1 MADQLDNTTPT
12 PNPNPTP
19 KPKSQTADPRLKMFE
34 ATIEAPTTAA
44 DKEILNYRSKLVKGG
59 DPLLNKEFGH
69 LKNKPMPYPEIDDP
83 SYKYNE
89 KINKLLTKVN
99 AGTATD
105 VEKNLVNL
113 HYDKKQK
120 FELRS
125 LERDAARPDLGTQL
139 LDMWK
144 KDLPSD
150 LEAIQSAESDNFLDS
165 RLNIFESESTKNLR
179 AAENIKNA
187 LGRRAQLYDDVT
199 SKLQV
204 VPQLYKEENYK
215 AILGIQKGIRDVL
228 AENQDIFP
236 TSKQYKVLDFL
247 NQKAFA
253 IKAKES
259 ANNYVVNKNKG
270 LGDQLIKKVA
280 QQNFKQGKGPVDPN
294 FYQGAFKAVSA
305 LTRKEYPLNTKEQY
319 GPGGEEDVITW
330 EPIVGPKFNELTNQ
344 YLGTGAYDNKKFIKD
359 FTEGKRT
366 KTALASGAEML
377 SNLPGT
383 DLYSGPALKAFFQ
396 DLDNNLKTV
405 KGQEIASDAQ
415 SLFKRGLLQESFD
428 NYKEIKKERANLLLH
443 KNKLVNEYNKAAE
456 AAKNLGRPIPPKL
469 ETPELDQKIEEVEAR
484 LNNLGEETREI
495 YNYDIEKT
503 LKKEYP
509 EYYKKLQLQRF
520 ENNFYNNEASAD
532 IKIMMSLKQ
541 AGKQIYDRWV
551 DYDLSGSITAALF
564 DDDEIDQAKRNLE
577 LANRKFNSDGY
588 TIGIDDKGNP
598 VKSGQFYWTDA
609 AGNSHFNPYSMVE
622 SGIPV
627 AEHMLETIALAE
639 IGGAFVGAGA
649 RMAGAAL
656 EATALPTYGRI
667 FATDIAEV
675 LGMGG
680 EQIAALSNK
689 VNAAGKYAVS
699 DAVANRLLTVASVGV
714 TSFPATYQEELKN
727 FKNPIDARNIALFRS
742 FGSEGLSEAIIPNV
756 GSLFTRGTGGLFKR
770 GFNTQMRDAFEAGT
784 KKLFPGVSNK
794 FVRGFA
800 DSRFVKGAQATGR
813 YLGAKGKDLFQ
824 EAVVEEEF
832 ALLANH
838 FVDKLAK
845 QKDSSYV
852 MQNELTVDNIM
863 KTAIES
869 AAGMA
874 ITAPFLG
881 GGSARAQNF
890 NTAAARWNIAM
901 NPESFKSYVASQ
913 FEKGKITREDYGNK
927 LANINQVSEEVKNLP
942 INIGSIR
949 DLETLLED
957 KDAQLQYFS
966 DHLEKQALLNTV
978 PTDEQRAE
986 YDKALEN
993 IDKRLYKTERNALK
1007 YRNFTPK
1014 EKQEII
1020 QKNLDKKYE
1029 NIISH
1034 EDLSPRDLAFVIAQ
1048 YEKDL
1053 ADNADVY
1060 PMQLQ
1065 DHVERLKNS
1074 FGRVR
1079 TNFVEFLR
1087 NNNDDL
1093 TFEQLD
1099 YKLNFL
1105 LQPNKNLLDDEIY
1118 EKLRDN
1124 LNLKMG
1130 TMMAPLFEIENEDEF
1145 IEALARNYVT
1155 GKEKQ
1160 VPLVSNGKPLLR
1172 EISEQYVN
1180 GSLFNKFLEG
1190 IPEDLKEEKLEYLR
1204 NRFFDRVVELKEN
1217 TTEKQTFPE
1226 VPTAEEAAAK
1236 KAEAAGQPV
1245 VPSES
1250 VEVATRYQ
1258 DRYLNY
1264 QDFVSKNNTEEAE
1277 NLKDNIALELLT
1289 EESVPDLLTA
1299 LENVKPF
1306 FGVATIN
1313 KIMEDIQ
1320 TGNTDSFEAFLRTRG
1335 VSKGKVTPFL
1345 EKFFEAKP
1353 AVEVLDTA
1361 EPTEGTEGTE
1371 VVEPVVGTTE
1381 ESFQEEPVEEA
1392 DLTLKE
1398 TPSVEVEE
1406 LENIQT
1412 NNKNNKIAESQNP
1425 ETYNRQDYVYLGIT
1439 DYGFDGTRLDEPQT
1453 NLIYNLIDRIEGQ
1466 VNKADL
1472 RSLGY
1477 HLLIKSDTAILATLG
1492 IEPEYKESF
1501 DEFLAQFVVNGI
1513 PVLNTKQ
1520 IEFYHKNFDKLGTF
1534 RIGVITDGS
1543 QNVITFNKDG
1553 VEVKNGTPITVSI
1566 GQPGQGPGKD
1576 ADNAWKES
1584 NKNKEQFVILSKFI
1598 DGVAGQKQP
1607 LAKKD
1612 ASKLQLIVGQPVTVT
1627 ARKTDFTLYP
1637 GVAYLPT
1644 GNANYPYRSTYTAEV
1659 TKDTA
1664 QNILALVKAFNQM
1677 TKNPQEST
1685 LPDFFKEMTL
1695 PEFIT
1700 YLRAYAYI
1708 PDNSKENPWGIV
1720 QTRRKGETERT
1731 HVKFFTRKDN
1741 NKANVSLSD
1750 EDILNL
1756 LTSTPTNPR
1765 YAGNPKEYFEQG
1777 KEFRE
1782 FKIKDGNI
1790 TVSRPLNYKEWFASR
1805 STVDKIANRN
1815 IAFAKEDIIDLTLE
1829 EAPVAAEATVS
1840 NIEDKK
1846 AAILKGINNS
1856 GEDKIEVTEE
1866 QLIKAVEGIK
1876 PDGKISPTALQRI
1889 FKIGYQKATRIAEKI
1904 DAELAALEA
1913 KPIEEVP
1920 TAPAAQTVEVGRYV
1934 KYTKD
1939 NDVYI
1944 VTKLNANGT
1953 IQIYN
1958 PNKQGTAAKKSVSP
1972 SNLTSLT
1979 DKATI
1984 VEYQGASY
1992 IVTPKETI
2000 ISLTTNKVMKWGRDN
2015 GNRKAILALATPQA
2029 EVTTTATP
2037 VTLNSAQ
2044 IKDIVDQINTN
2055 IQESTASV
2063 TVDNPYTPQ
2072 KGETIYFEYYD
2083 KPYVG
2088 TFLGEAADGS
2098 LRIDVPGKGVYE
2110 HVPRAVKNL
2119 KKVEKD
2125 SPLFGETDIL
2135 LERAKSLGNFVTP
2148 EQNERAKK
2156 WLETEGVK
2164 MFGKDR
2170 FIFEETLIHP
2180 TAYAVWS
2187 KFGIRLFADANYAEG
2202 YHEAWHEF
2210 TQMYFTLEERD
2221 ALYAKGRKIYG
2232 ENLSDFEIEEKLAE
2246 SFRQYML
2253 EGKMPAEIQK
2263 QKEARTLFQKIADFL
2278 RNFFTNKKTVDR
2290 YFKNLAK
2297 GRIGARKGFPGFKT
2311 LYSRK
2316 RISLFKGDE
2325 LVTLSF
2331 VQTKEFL
2338 DTFDQLF
2345 SFVGNELAK
2354 KNGVSYIQLFYNVN
2368 NIKAVYTETSKYLV
2382 ALRNEAMARGDQAA
2396 LVELNDI
2403 LGADFNNLKLLI
2415 SFHNKNSDFFTAD
2428 MLLDSSAFE
2437 RKDMEMQEQES
2448 GINFNNKSIEATS
2461 QKELT
2466 PAIVLNLIKTIPE
2479 VENGEVVLNSL
2490 TGAPVFGDLDT
2501 NWNILKNTLGGSKSY
2516 DEMIKRIEKL
2526 SEDFPQFTY
2535 LLDLLPKDIK
2545 GYADQEIR
2553 NKFFNTLSM
2562 AKTTGLTVFY
2572 NADGST
2578 RINVTSSLA
2587 TKQVRDRWLFDF
2599 NVEREGDFKELSE
2612 TIGTYKLDS
2621 EALFARFTEAPETAE
2636 DIIEFLEGIGFKYS
2650 QKALQ
2655 YFIDN
2660 VGTTRG
2666 YVNDIYKKLKSA
2678 ASQGVE
2684 IFDPYS
2690 VISKRHEYLEDEDGR
2705 MVSKNYPGQSYTLN
2719 RLLQIEVDNN
2729 PAYAND
2735 MVEFADGTMNYM
2747 VNPPTLQ
2754 SKVLAALND
2763 TSYEYYED
2771 LIEAYPFLN
2780 PNLNWGIENSTYI
2793 TNFLFDFTSED
2804 EIDGK
2809 IKHRRKKTEGKYN
2822 SLELISFQGAKSD
2835 FSSFLNKKTID
2846 LTDAEKHLTDVKTLL
2861 SPISRT
2867 EENNR
2872 LGDKSTTRGFR
2883 VAQESFPLFG
2893 RDTFYGREGQFQ
2905 PKGTVWRTIFNYV
2918 KAEVAITDKES
2929 FFNEFNKQKYADNVP
2944 QLAYFSHIFTDEL
2957 KLDLYEYIKN
2967 NPEAEFEDYPQRQE
2981 LVNQFYAYMLRL
2993 KNVSKNIISNFEDRV
3008 APEKENNFLV
3018 SDSELLRYHFLSF
3031 IHRVEQSKLFYY
3043 HPYYY
3048 KTVKN
3053 EEKRITG
3060 TNATGTYAVLDEA
3073 NLNFIAPKLVMQ
3085 SAFEIYAAEKSIKVE
3100 PRQGSPKDFTYLVFE
3115 DQKVDSL
3122 TARENKKSYGERYK
3136 DYTNTK
3142 ADKQDAASIVTLD
3155 FYKKFYS
3162 LAKGLPKEV
3171 KDEIERQE
3179 GIWTNL
3185 LRLKLNSEDTVARE
3199 KLEALLNTRP
3209 YFIFSVKKLQ
3219 YAGPGFLST
3228 EILPVLHK
3236 YANKTLLPSEVVDDE
3251 DAFNILVKLHASNAD
3266 YGVFGSGTKIAETVN
3281 QVDLFK
3287 TDGTVDTTGS
3297 IAGVGSLEYLKEQVE
3312 VEHKEDFLI
3321 IFSTQFRKL
3330 LFRDINS
3337 AEEKEQFELYKEYV
3351 ELLVNYDKSKFLKNI
3366 EDKEL
3371 AVDFLIKILGKKNVS
3386 ALTLDLIKLK
3396 EDSNA
3401 LAVTMDSIID
3411 RTLAESAM
3419 ISETKKAIIRQKFYG
3434 SQFVQFPVS
3443 LVRPKK
3449 KLKFYRVE
3457 NGEIASAEAI
3467 ISFSKKYY
3475 SLLSLPYD
3483 KNSTIGELD
3492 AEGNVIN
3499 PYYALK
3505 RLNEKIGNP
3514 AFRKKYKDSLTLAG
3528 VRIPVQGYNSMEK
3541 MEIVEFLP
3549 EESGQ
3554 IILVPDEIVIKSG
3567 GDFDIDKLFMYEP
3580 FLKDGVMLAKKNLP
3594 KYEKNLQKQLDVL
3607 DNYIFEAKEIF
3618 KEVNTLKGI
3627 ITEAE
3632 KTYEQTQ
3639 QTIEEEDLRTQ
3650 LLNSN
3655 FVVSGNLSD
3664 IPALDEETKKH
3675 LQARLAEA
3683 EQDIDLSLDKIK
3695 NTYNAYFAQVGLD
3708 ISKTN
3713 KGNGKK
3719 LKAYIDNLYLQKQV
3733 IRQEMNQIRNIL
3745 QNNLLNVIK
3754 KRLSDP
3760 KIFNDLIEP
3769 NNTNNV
3775 SKAAKNAPDYLTK
3788 DPNKSTVREDRQVW
3802 SNIVNPLY
3810 QLHVY
3815 QLAHIVDMVGTA
3827 AKAGTFLTSAQDAK
3841 LEIIDKKAIAQ
3852 IYFDVNKNS
3861 EGNIELWK
3869 IYDVDKVNKISQI
3882 ISEYISGSVDVL
3894 KSDDI
3899 RFANIIPE
3907 TIGVAIYLDYMGAR
3921 FSDVTK
3927 FLQDKL
3933 IYRYAKGVEFEEL
3946 VLEYLPKEF
3955 KELLVYSQ
3963 RGIFNKQK
3971 TALNISN
3978 EINKADYLTDK
3989 TDWGSLKRLANY
4001 VVLENQQTENFLPLI
4016 LGVDFDTFSP
4026 QNFESLRKKINEVG
4040 EVRRRNFFN
4049 REAIDKI
4056 VNESAVAPFQVQED
4070 VVAKFTDLFPISAQ
4084 SVVTD
4089 DIIRKHNALKKFKK
4103 GVPYE
4108 TFSRRYKNEL
4118 MSAIWS
4124 TYVPEV
4130 NDYVRYMRISDPVNI
4145 KEMYNSLK
4153 KQAAE
4158 FGVTIPL
4165 LDDIIFTNSSVPI
4178 GEDLVSSAYIAP
4190 GMRRSENEVDV
4201 NVKKEQFYSNLN
4213 YEAPEGSN
4221 IPEEFEDQVR
4231 DFFKVLA
4238 YTGILSTNLNK
4249 TYSSFLPII
4258 PENIYTDAINPF
4270 VESIGSQFE
4279 TVKSKELEMRASIAK
4294 EQKELRK
4301 KKAKENTVATDEE
4314 LHDITVK
4321 YEKKFQE
4328 WKVANES
4335 DFLDK
4340 FFTRFRYNNPE
4351 WYNIDSKNVPNPSL
4365 KQYKNYN
4372 LAISEATLAT
4382 RLPSVISVERISKVE
4397 DQTAKIL
4404 ADNNK
4409 QAQGLETIGDVTN
4422 PEDTTG
4428 TNESTQSTVDGPV
4441 VVVTRE
4447 IRNQLGRLQ
4456 KTPQDEDIEIV
4467 TIDGEQFAI
4476 IDESKPKKS
4485 YTTFYSTTIE
4495 PNVLFKRTG
4504 KPMVIPGYEDIKLM
4518 IDSKKVV
4525 IELSTG
4531 RSVGATANSFNAIE
4545 KELKEKFDSLEG
4557 TEKSV
4562 RDVIKGYS
4570 KTKANNPGVNIVSL
4584 TGQKVKPAELRENA
4598 DILINQQNV
4607 DAVNTTPT
4615 NVSVT
4620 DKLVNQLNQQSE
4632 DESQCS
4638 VGE

>member
-1 MADQLDNTTPT
+1 
-12 PNPNPTP
+12 
-19 KPKSQTADPRLKMFE
+19 
-34 ATIEAPTTAA
+34 
-44 DKEILNYRSKLVKGG
+44 
-59 DPLLNKEFGH
+59 
-69 LKNKPMPYPEIDDP
+69 
-83 SYKYNE
+83 
-89 KINKLLTKVN
+89 
-99 AGTATD
+99 
-105 VEKNLVNL
+105 
-113 HYDKKQK
+113 
-120 FELRS
+120 
-125 LERDAARPDLGTQL
+125 
-139 LDMWK
+139 
-144 KDLPSD
+144 
-150 LEAIQSAESDNFLDS
+150 
-165 RLNIFESESTKNLR
+165 
-179 AAENIKNA
+179 
-187 LGRRAQLYDDVT
+187 
-199 SKLQV
+199 
-204 VPQLYKEENYK
+204 
-215 AILGIQKGIRDVL
+215 
-228 AENQDIFP
+228 
-236 TSKQYKVLDFL
+236 
-247 NQKAFA
+247 
-253 IKAKES
+253 
-259 ANNYVVNKNKG
+259 
-270 LGDQLIKKVA
+270 
-280 QQNFKQGKGPVDPN
+280 
-294 FYQGAFKAVSA
+294 
-305 LTRKEYPLNTKEQY
+305 
-319 GPGGEEDVITW
+319 
-330 EPIVGPKFNELTNQ
+330 
-344 YLGTGAYDNKKFIKD
+344 
-359 FTEGKRT
+359 
-366 KTALASGAEML
+366 
-377 SNLPGT
+377 
-383 DLYSGPALKAFFQ
+383 
-396 DLDNNLKTV
+396 
-405 KGQEIASDAQ
+405 
-415 SLFKRGLLQESFD
+415 
-428 NYKEIKKERANLLLH
+428 
-443 KNKLVNEYNKAAE
+443 
-456 AAKNLGRPIPPKL
+456 
-469 ETPELDQKIEEVEAR
+469 
-484 LNNLGEETREI
+484 
-495 YNYDIEKT
+495 
-503 LKKEYP
+503 
-509 EYYKKLQLQRF
+509 
-520 ENNFYNNEASAD
+520 
-532 IKIMMSLKQ
+532 
-541 AGKQIYDRWV
+541 
-551 DYDLSGSITAALF
+551 
-564 DDDEIDQAKRNLE
+564 
-577 LANRKFNSDGY
+577 
-588 TIGIDDKGNP
+588 
-598 VKSGQFYWTDA
+598 
-609 AGNSHFNPYSMVE
+609 
-622 SGIPV
+622 
-627 AEHMLETIALAE
+627 
-639 IGGAFVGAGA
+639 
-649 RMAGAAL
+649 
-656 EATALPTYGRI
+656 
-667 FATDIAEV
+667 
-675 LGMGG
+675 
-680 EQIAALSNK
+680 
-689 VNAAGKYAVS
+689 
-699 DAVANRLLTVASVGV
+699 
-714 TSFPATYQEELKN
+714 
-727 FKNPIDARNIALFRS
+727 
-742 FGSEGLSEAIIPNV
+742 
-756 GSLFTRGTGGLFKR
+756 
-770 GFNTQMRDAFEAGT
+770 
-784 KKLFPGVSNK
+784 
-794 FVRGFA
+794 
-800 DSRFVKGAQATGR
+800 
-813 YLGAKGKDLFQ
+813 
-824 EAVVEEEF
+824 
-832 ALLANH
+832 
-838 FVDKLAK
+838 
-845 QKDSSYV
+845 
-852 MQNELTVDNIM
+852 
-863 KTAIES
+863 
-869 AAGMA
+869 
-874 ITAPFLG
+874 
-881 GGSARAQNF
+881 
-890 NTAAARWNIAM
+890 
-901 NPESFKSYVASQ
+901 
-913 FEKGKITREDYGNK
+913 
-927 LANINQVSEEVKNLP
+927 
-942 INIGSIR
+942 
-949 DLETLLED
+949 
-957 KDAQLQYFS
+957 
-966 DHLEKQALLNTV
+966 
-978 PTDEQRAE
+978 
-986 YDKALEN
+986 
-993 IDKRLYKTERNALK
+993 
-1007 YRNFTPK
+1007 
-1014 EKQEII
+1014 
-1020 QKNLDKKYE
+1020 
-1029 NIISH
+1029 
-1034 EDLSPRDLAFVIAQ
+1034 
-1048 YEKDL
+1048 
-1053 ADNADVY
+1053 
-1060 PMQLQ
+1060 
-1065 DHVERLKNS
+1065 
-1074 FGRVR
+1074 
-1079 TNFVEFLR
+1079 
-1087 NNNDDL
+1087 
-1093 TFEQLD
+1093 
-1099 YKLNFL
+1099 
-1105 LQPNKNLLDDEIY
+1105 
-1118 EKLRDN
+1118 
-1124 LNLKMG
+1124 
-1130 TMMAPLFEIENEDEF
+1130 
-1145 IEALARNYVT
+1145 
-1155 GKEKQ
+1155 
-1160 VPLVSNGKPLLR
+1160 
-1172 EISEQYVN
+1172 
-1180 GSLFNKFLEG
+1180 
-1190 IPEDLKEEKLEYLR
+1190 
-1204 NRFFDRVVELKEN
+1204 
-1217 TTEKQTFPE
+1217 
-1226 VPTAEEAAAK
+1226 
-1236 KAEAAGQPV
+1236 
-1245 VPSES
+1245 
-1250 VEVATRYQ
+1250 
-1258 DRYLNY
+1258 
-1264 QDFVSKNNTEEAE
+1264 
-1277 NLKDNIALELLT
+1277 
-1289 EESVPDLLTA
+1289 
-1299 LENVKPF
+1299 
-1306 FGVATIN
+1306 
-1313 KIMEDIQ
+1313 
-1320 TGNTDSFEAFLRTRG
+1320 
-1335 VSKGKVTPFL
+1335 
-1345 EKFFEAKP
+1345 
-1353 AVEVLDTA
+1353 
-1361 EPTEGTEGTE
+1361 
-1371 VVEPVVGTTE
+1371 
-1381 ESFQEEPVEEA
+1381 
-1392 DLTLKE
+1392 
-1398 TPSVEVEE
+1398 
-1406 LENIQT
+1406 
-1412 NNKNNKIAESQNP
+1412 
-1425 ETYNRQDYVYLGIT
+1425 
-1439 DYGFDGTRLDEPQT
+1439 
-1453 NLIYNLIDRIEGQ
+1453 
-1466 VNKADL
+1466 
-1472 RSLGY
+1472 
-1477 HLLIKSDTAILATLG
+1477 
-1492 IEPEYKESF
+1492 
-1501 DEFLAQFVVNGI
+1501 LAQFIINGI

-1534 RIGVITDGS
+1534 RIGLITDAN
-1543 QNVITFNKDG
+1543 QNVISFNKDG

-1576 ADNAWKES
+1576 SDNAWKEA
-1584 NKNKEQFVILSKFI
+1584 NKNKEQLVPLSKFI

-1644 GNANYPYRSTYTAEV
+1644 GNVNYPYRSTYTAEV
-1659 TKDTA
+1659 TKETA

-1695 PEFIT
+1695 AEFIT

-1708 PDNSKENPWGIV
+1708 PDNSKENSWGIV

-1756 LTSTPTNPR
+1756 LTSTSTNPR
-1765 YAGNPKEYFEQG
+1765 YAGNPKEFFEQG

-1782 FKIKDGNI
+1782 FTVKDGNI
-1790 TVSRPLNYKEWFASR
+1790 KVSKPLNYKEWFASR

-1829 EAPVAAEATVS
+1829 EAPVAAQAAVSDIEA
-1840 NIEDKK
+1840 KK
-1846 AAILKGINNS
+1846 ADIERRRQEELRNVKPTDTPNDVSTFPLLNAIDVVRYIPEELAKKASEVWNRDYQTGQTLQKTKERGGFGVNEMDIFYPNWRRELPEAKEINA
-1856 GEDKIEVTEE
+1856 K
-1866 QLIKAVEGIK
+1866 
-1876 PDGKISPTALQRI
+1876 
-1889 FKIGYQKATRIAEKI
+1889 Y

-1913 KPIEEVP
+1913 QPQAETTRATIQMQPANIEKIKAGTKTTTTRSESQAQQINIPVGQSAIVNFGGQDFKVTNRGLITIEEAGGKEAILKSEGVKSEEEFSYQQTKTWVNGKGKLYVYDIAPLEAQPVEEVSTAP
-1920 TAPAAQTVEVGRYV
+1920 TAPTVEVGRYV

-1939 NDVYI
+1939 NDIYI

-1958 PNKQGTAAKKSVSP
+1958 PNKQGAAAKKSVSP
-1972 SNLTSLT
+1972 SNLTVLA
-1979 DKATI
+1979 DKANI
-1984 VEYQGASY
+1984 VEYQGANY
-1992 IVTPKETI
+1992 IVTPKQTI
-2000 ISLTTNKVMKWGRDN
+2000 ISLTTNKVMQWGREN
-2015 GNRKAILALATPQA
+2015 GNRKAILALAAPQG

-2037 VTLNSAQ
+2037 VTLDSAQ
-2044 IKDIVDQINTN
+2044 VQDIVDQINTS

-2072 KGETIYFEYYD
+2072 KGETVYFEYYD

-2110 HVPRAVKNL
+2110 HVARAVKNI
-2119 KKVEKD
+2119 KKIEKD

-2135 LERAKSLGNFVTP
+2135 LERAKSLGNFITP

-2156 WLETEGVK
+2156 WLENEGKK
-2164 MFGKDR
+2164 MFGEDR
-2170 FIFEETLIHP
+2170 FIFEETLLHP
-2180 TAYAVWS
+2180 TAYAIWS
-2187 KFGIRLFADANYAEG
+2187 KAGIRLFADANYAEG
-2202 YHEAWHEF
+2202 YHESWHEF
-2210 TQMYFTLEERD
+2210 TQMYFTPEERD

-2232 ENLSDFEIEEKLAE
+2232 ENLSDFDIEEKLAE

-2263 QKEARTLFQKIADFL
+2263 QKEARTLFEKIADFL
-2278 RNFFTNKKTVDR
+2278 RNLFTNKKTVDR

-2316 RISLFKGDE
+2316 RLSLFKGDE

-2368 NIKAVYTETSKYLV
+2368 NVKAVYTEVSRYLV

-2415 SFHNKNSDFFTAD
+2415 SFHNKNSEFFTAD

-2516 DEMIKRIEKL
+2516 AEMIKRIEKL
-2526 SEDFPQFTY
+2526 SEDFPQFAY
-2535 LLDLLPKDIK
+2535 LLELLPKDIK

-2612 TIGTYKLDS
+2612 TVGTYKLDS
-2621 EALFARFTEAPETAE
+2621 EALFARFKEAPQTPE
-2636 DIIEFLEGIGFKYS
+2636 DVIEFLEGIGFKYS

-2655 YFIDN
+2655 YFVDN
-2660 VGTTRG
+2660 IGTTRG
-2666 YVNDIYKKLKSA
+2666 YVTDIYKKLKSA

-2690 VISKRHEYLEDEDGR
+2690 VISKRHEYLEDENGK

-2754 SKVLAALND
+2754 SKVLDALND
-2763 TSYEYYED
+2763 FSYQYYED
-2771 LIEAYPFLN
+2771 LIEAYPYLN

-2793 TNFLFDFTSED
+2793 TNFLFDFMGGVD
-2804 EIDGK
+2804 VDGQ
-2809 IKHRRKKTEGKYN
+2809 IKHPRKKTEGKYN

-2835 FSSFLNKKTID
+2835 VSSFLNKKTID

-2861 SPISRT
+2861 SPVSRT

-2905 PKGTVWRTIFNYV
+2905 PKGVVWRTIFDYV

-2929 FFNEFNKQKYADNVP
+2929 FFTKFNKQKYVDNVP
-2944 QLAYFSHIFTDEL
+2944 QLAYFSHIFSDDL
-2957 KLDLYEYIKN
+2957 KLDLYDFIKN
-2967 NPEAEFEDYPQRQE
+2967 NPEATFDEYPQRQNIANE
-2981 LVNQFYAYMLRL
+2981 FYAYMLGL
-2993 KNVSKNIISNFEDRV
+2993 KNISKNIISTFEDQV
-3008 APEKENNFLV
+3008 GIEQENNFLV

-3048 KTVKN
+3048 DNVKN
-3053 EEKRITG
+3053 VEKRITG
-3060 TNATGTYAVLDEA
+3060 TNATGTYPVLDEA
-3073 NLNFIAPKLVMQ
+3073 NLNFIAPKLVMHN
-3085 SAFEIYAAEKSIKVE
+3085 AFEIYAAEKNIKVE
-3100 PRQGSPKDFTYLVFE
+3100 PRQGGPKDFTYLVFK
-3115 DQKVDSL
+3115 DQNVDSQ
-3122 TARENKKSYGERYK
+3122 TAKENKQSYGERYT
-3136 DYTNTK
+3136 DYTNTDAK
-3142 ADKQDAASIVTLD
+3142 KQDAACILRLD
-3155 FYKKFYS
+3155 FYHKFYS
-3162 LAKGLPKEV
+3162 AAKGLTKDI

-3185 LRLKLNSEDTVARE
+3185 LRVKVDPEDTVARE
-3199 KLEALLNTRP
+3199 KLEALLNTPP

-3219 YAGPGFLST
+3219 YAGPGFLPT
-3228 EILPVLHK
+3228 EILPILHK

-3251 DAFNILVKLHASNAD
+3251 EAFNILVKLHASNAD
-3266 YGVFGSGTKIAETVN
+3266 YGVFGSGTKIAESVN
-3281 QVDLFK
+3281 QVDLFNS
-3287 TDGTVDTTGS
+3287 DGTVDTEGH
-3297 IAGVGSLEYLKEQVE
+3297 IAGVGSLEFLKEQVE

-3330 LFRDINS
+3330 LFRDIETP
-3337 AEEKEQFELYKEYV
+3337 EEKEQFELYKEYV
-3351 ELLVNYDKSKFLKNI
+3351 ELLVDYDKGKFLKNI

-3396 EDSNA
+3396 EDSKQ
-3401 LAVTMDSIID
+3401 LATTMDSIIV
-3411 RTLAESAM
+3411 RTLAESAV

-3449 KLKFYRVE
+3449 KLKFYRPE
-3457 NGEIASAEAI
+3457 NGKIAPAEAM

-3492 AEGNVIN
+3492 AKGNIIN

-3505 RLNEKIGNP
+3505 RLNEKIADP
-3514 AFRKKYKDSLTLAG
+3514 AFRKKYKDSLIIAG

-3541 MEIVEFLP
+3541 LEIVEFLP

-3675 LQARLAEA
+3675 LQARLTEA

-3733 IRQEMNQIRNIL
+3733 IRQEMNQIRNVL

-3754 KRLSDP
+3754 DRLSDP

-3788 DPNKSTVREDRQVW
+3788 DPNKSAVREGRQAW
-3802 SNIVNPLY
+3802 SNLVNPLY

-4089 DIIRKHNALKKFKK
+4089 DIIRKHNALKKFGKN
-4103 GVPYE
+4103 VPYE

-4118 MSAIWS
+4118 MTSIWS

-4130 NDYVRYMRISDPVNI
+4130 NEYVRYMRISEPVNI
-4145 KEMYNSLK
+4145 KEMYNSIK

-4165 LDDIIFTNSSVPI
+4165 FDDIIFTNSSVPV
-4178 GEDLVSSAYIAP
+4178 GEDLISSAYIAP

-4201 NVKKEQFYSNLN
+4201 NVKKEQFYNNLN

-4238 YTGILSTNLNK
+4238 YTGILATQLNK

-4258 PENIYTDAINPF
+4258 PENIYSDAINPF

-4279 TVKSKELEMRASIAK
+4279 AVKSKELEMRASIAK

-4314 LHDITVK
+4314 LHNITVK

-4351 WYNIDSKNVPNPSL
+4351 WYNIDLRNIPNPSL

-4372 LAISEATLAT
+4372 LGISEATLAT
-4382 RLPSVISVERISKVE
+4382 RLPSVISVERISKLE
-4397 DQTAKIL
+4397 DQTAKII

-4428 TNESTQSTVDGPV
+4428 VNESTQSTIDGPV
-4441 VVVTRE
+4441 VVVNRE
-4447 IRNQLGRLQ
+4447 LRNQLGRLQ
-4456 KTPQDEDIEIV
+4456 KTSQDENVEIV

-4485 YTTFYSTTIE
+4485 YTTFYSASIE

-4525 IELSTG
+4525 SELSTG

-4545 KELKEKFDSLEG
+4545 KELKEKFDSFEG
-4557 TEKSV
+4557 TERSV
-4562 RDVIKGYS
+4562 RNVIKEYR
-4570 KTKANNPGVNIVSL
+4570 KIKANNPGVNIVSL
-4584 TGQKVKPAELRENA
+4584 TKQRVETTALQENA
-4598 DILINQQNV
+4598 NMLINQQNV
-4607 DAVNTTPT
+4607 DAVNTNPT

-4620 DKLVNQLNQQSE
+4620 NQLVNQLNQQPEE
-4632 DESQCS
+4632 DSQCS
-4638 VGE
+4638 IGE

>member
-1 MADQLDNTTPT
+1 MADPIENST
-12 PNPNPTP
+12 PNPTP
-19 KPKSQTADPRLKMFE
+19 KPKPQTVDPRLKMFE
-34 ATIEAPTTAA
+34 ATIEAPKTAA
-44 DKEILNYRSKLVKGG
+44 DKEILNQRSKLVKGG
-59 DPLLNKEFGH
+59 DPLLKTEFGH
-69 LKNKPMPYPEIDDP
+69 LKNKPMPYPEINDP
-83 SYKYNE
+83 TYKYNE
-89 KINKLLTKVN
+89 KINKLITKVN
-99 AGTATD
+99 SGIASDA
-105 VEKNLVNL
+105 EKGLLDL
-113 HYDKKQK
+113 HNNRKKN
-120 FELRS
+120 FELRG
-125 LERDAARPDLGTQL
+125 LERDATRPDLGTQL
-139 LDMWK
+139 LDIWK
-144 KDLPSD
+144 KDIPSD
-150 LEAIQSAESDNFLDS
+150 LESIQSAESENTLDAY
-165 RLNIFESESTKNLR
+165 LNIFESEETKNLK
-179 AAENIKNA
+179 AAANVKSAIA
-187 LGRRAQLYDDVT
+187 RRNSLYSDIN
-199 SKLQV
+199 SKLEV
-204 VPQLYKEENYK
+204 VPQLYKERNYN
-215 AILGIQKGIRDVL
+215 AIFGIQKGIRDML

-236 TSKQYKVLDFL
+236 AAKKYKILDVLD
-247 NQKAFA
+247 QKAFA
-253 IKAKES
+253 AKATES
-259 ANNYVVNKNKG
+259 SNNYVVNKNKSI
-270 LGDQLIKKVA
+270 GDQLIKAVA
-280 QQNFKQGKGPVDPN
+280 KQNFLDKKGPVNPN
-294 FYQGAFKAVSA
+294 FYQGAFRAVSA
-305 LTRKEYPLNTKEQY
+305 LSRQEYPLDTKEQY
-319 GPGGEEDVITW
+319 GPAGEEDVITW

-344 YLGTGAYDNKKFIKD
+344 YLGTSAYSKKEFIKD
-359 FTEGKRT
+359 FTEGKNT
-366 KTALASGAEML
+366 KTALVSGAQML
-377 SNLPGT
+377 TNVPGS
-383 DLYSGPALKAFFQ
+383 DLYSGPAIKAFFQ
-396 DLDNNLKTV
+396 NMDTYLTTE
-405 KGQEIASDAQ
+405 KGQEIAANAQ

-428 NYKEIKKERANLLLH
+428 NYKEIKKERANLLLY
-443 KNKLVNEYNKAAE
+443 KNKLVEEHKQATE
-456 AAKNLGRPIPPKL
+456 AARSLGRALPPRL
-469 ETPELDQKIEEVEAR
+469 ETPELDQKIEQVELR
-484 LNNLGEETREI
+484 LNSIGEETREI
-495 YNYDIEKT
+495 YNYDIDKT
-503 LKKEYP
+503 LEKQYP
-509 EYYKKLQLQRF
+509 EYYKKVQLQRF
-520 ENNFYNNEASAD
+520 ENSLFNSEGMPYEL
-532 IKIMMSLKQ
+532 KLGLSLKQ

-551 DYDLSGSITAALF
+551 DYDLSGSITASLF
-564 DDDEIDQAKRNLE
+564 DDDEIDQAKRNLD
-577 LANRKFNSDGY
+577 LSNRKFNSDGY
-588 TIGIDDKGNP
+588 TIGIDDKGNA

-609 AGNSHFNPYSMVE
+609 QGNSHFNPYSMVE

-627 AEHMLETIALAE
+627 AEHMLETILLAE
-639 IGGAFVGAGA
+639 IGGAFIGAGA
-649 RMAGAAL
+649 RMTGAAL
-656 EATALPTYGRI
+656 EATAIPAYGKM

-680 EQIAALSNK
+680 KQIAALSNK
-689 VNAAGKYAVS
+689 VNAAKNFAVS
-699 DAVANRLLTVASVGV
+699 DAVTNRLLTVASVGV
-714 TSFPATYQEELKN
+714 TSYPATYQEELKN
-727 FKNPIDARNIALFRS
+727 FKNPLDARNVALLRS

-756 GSLFTRGTGGLFKR
+756 GSLFTRGAGGLLRR
-770 GFNTQMRDAFEAGT
+770 GFNTQMRDAFEVGT
-784 KKLFPGVSNK
+784 KKLFPGVSNR
-794 FVRGFA
+794 FVRGVA
-800 DSRFVKGAQATGR
+800 DSRFVEGARGVGK
-813 YLGAKGKDLFQ
+813 YLKGKAPDLFQ

-832 ALLANH
+832 ALIANH
-838 FVDKLAK
+838 FVDKIAK

-863 KTAIES
+863 KTAIE
-869 AAGMA
+869 ATAGMA

-913 FEKGKITREDYGNK
+913 FEKGKITREEYGNK
-927 LANINQVSEEVKNLP
+927 LANINQISEEVKNLP

-993 IDKRLYKTERNALK
+993 IDKRLYKTERKALK
-1007 YRNFTPK
+1007 YRNFTPQ

-1020 QKNLDKKYE
+1020 AKNLDKKYN
-1029 NIISH
+1029 NILSH

-1048 YEKDL
+1048 YEKDI
-1053 ADNADVY
+1053 ADNPEVY
-1060 PMQLQ
+1060 PLQLQ
-1065 DHVERLKNS
+1065 GYADRLKNS

-1079 TNFVEFLR
+1079 ANFVEFLR
-1087 NNNDDL
+1087 NNNNDL

-1105 LQPNKNLLDDEIY
+1105 LQPNKNFLDTQTY
-1118 EKLRDN
+1118 EELRDT

-1130 TMMAPLFEIENEDEF
+1130 EVLAPMFELENEDQF
-1145 IEALARNYVT
+1145 IEALAKNYVT
-1155 GKEKQ
+1155 AKEKQ
-1160 VPLVSNGKPLLR
+1160 VPLVTNGKPLLR
-1172 EISEQYVN
+1172 EVMDGYVN
-1180 GSLFNKFLEG
+1180 EKLFNKFVEG
-1190 IPEDLKEEKLEYLR
+1190 LPEELKKEKLEYLK
-1204 NRFFDRVVELKEN
+1204 NKFLDRVVELKQN
-1217 TTEKQTFPE
+1217 TTEEQTFPE
-1226 VPTAEEAAAK
+1226 VPTAEETAAK
-1236 KAEAAGQPV
+1236 EAEEAGQVP
-1245 VPSES
+1245 VPSQS
-1250 VEVATRYQ
+1250 VEVTERYQ
-1258 DRYLNY
+1258 DRYLEY
-1264 QDFVSKNNTEEAE
+1264 TDFISKNNVEEAE

-1289 EESVPDLLTA
+1289 EQSIPDLLTA

-1320 TGNTDSFEAFLRTRG
+1320 EGKTESFEAFLRTRG
-1335 VSKGKVTPFL
+1335 VSKGKVTPL
-1345 EKFFEAKP
+1345 LDKFFEKKP
-1353 AVEVLDTA
+1353 AV
-1361 EPTEGTEGTE
+1361 
-1371 VVEPVVGTTE
+1371 VVEEAEAKAEQVSPETIQPE
-1381 ESFQEEPVEEA
+1381 ESFQEEPVEET

-1398 TPSVEVEE
+1398 NPSVEVEE

-1412 NNKNNKIAESQNP
+1412 NNKNNKITESQNP

-1501 DEFLAQFVVNGI
+1501 DEFFAQFVVNGI

-1520 IEFYHKNFDKLGTF
+1520 IEFYHKNFNKLGTF
-1534 RIGVITDGS
+1534 RIGVITDGN

-1566 GQPGQGPGKD
+1566 GQPGQGVGKD
-1576 ADNAWKES
+1576 FDNTWKES
-1584 NKNKEQFVILSKFI
+1584 NKNKEQFVVLSKFI
-1598 DGVAGQKQP
+1598 DGTGGQKQP

-1612 ASKLQLIVGQPVTVT
+1612 AAKLELIVGQPVTVT

-1700 YLRAYAYI
+1700 YLRTYAYI
-1708 PDNSKENPWGIV
+1708 PDNSKENSWGIV

-1765 YAGNPKEYFEQG
+1765 YAGNPKEYFDQG

-1782 FKIKDGNI
+1782 FTVKNGNI
-1790 TVSRPLNYKEWFASR
+1790 TVSRPLNYKEWFASK

-1829 EAPVAAEATVS
+1829 EIPTVLKTPIS
-1840 NIEDKK
+1840 TDAKAGIERRRQEKLKEFGTSEQQTDKYNIKVLGVNEYVSRGLMELAYANDRGNNPKIGGSGQTLDRIIERGGYSK
-1846 AAILKGINNS
+1846 EELSQLLKPEI
-1856 GEDKIEVTEE
+1856 DKINA
-1866 QLIKAVEGIK
+1866 K
-1876 PDGKISPTALQRI
+1876 
-1889 FKIGYQKATRIAEKI
+1889 Y
-1904 DAELAALEA
+1904 DAELEALEGA
-1913 KPIEEVP
+1913 KPEAP
-1920 TAPAAQTVEVGRYV
+1920 TFEVGKYV
-1934 KYTKD
+1934 RFSKD
-1939 NDVYI
+1939 NDIYI
-1944 VTKLNANGT
+1944 VTKFNANGT

-1958 PNKQGTAAKKSVSP
+1958 PNKQGAAAKKSVSP
-1972 SNLTSLT
+1972 SNLT
-1979 DKATI
+1979 
-1984 VEYQGASY
+1984 
-1992 IVTPKETI
+1992 P
-2000 ISLTTNKVMKWGRDN
+2000 LTTNKAMQWGREN
-2015 GNRKAILALATPQA
+2015 GNRKAILALAAPQT
-2029 EVTTTATP
+2029 EITTTAKP
-2037 VTLNSAQ
+2037 IILDSAQ
-2044 IKDIVDQINTN
+2044 IDSIVNEINDN
-2055 IQESTASV
+2055 IQESRASV
-2063 TVDNPYTPQ
+2063 TVDTPYTPQ

-2098 LRIDVPGKGVYE
+2098 LRIDVPGKGIYE
-2110 HVPRAVKNL
+2110 HVPRSVKNI

-2125 SPLFGETDIL
+2125 SPLFGETSII
-2135 LERAKSLGNFVTP
+2135 LERAKSLGNFVSP
-2148 EQNERAKK
+2148 EQNEKAKK
-2156 WLETEGVK
+2156 WLENEGKK

-2170 FIFEETLIHP
+2170 FIFEEALLHP
-2180 TAYAVWS
+2180 TAYAIWS
-2187 KFGIRLFADANYAEG
+2187 EAGIRLFADANYAEG
-2202 YHEAWHEF
+2202 YHESWHEF
-2210 TQMYFTLEERD
+2210 TQMYFTPEERN
-2221 ALYAKGRKIYG
+2221 ALYEKGRKIYG
-2232 ENLSDFEIEEKLAE
+2232 KDLSDFDIEEKLAE

-2253 EGKMPAEIQK
+2253 EGKMPQEIQK
-2263 QKEARTLFQKIADFL
+2263 QKEARTLFEKIADFL

-2311 LYSRK
+2311 LYSNK
-2316 RISLFKGDE
+2316 RLSLYKGEE
-2325 LVTLSF
+2325 LITLSF

-2354 KNGVSYIQLFYNVN
+2354 EKGVSYIQLFYNVN
-2368 NIKAVYTETSKYLV
+2368 NIKAVYTEMSKYLV
-2382 ALRNEAMARGDQAA
+2382 ALRNEAITRGDQAA

-2415 SFHNKNSDFFTAD
+2415 SFHNKNSEFFTAD
-2428 MLLDSSAFE
+2428 MLLDSNTFE
-2437 RKDMEMQEQES
+2437 RRDAEMAEQEG

-2466 PAIVLNLIKTIPE
+2466 PAIVLNLVKTIPE
-2479 VENGEVVLNSL
+2479 VENGEVVMNSL
-2490 TGAPVFGDLDT
+2490 TGVPVFGDLDT

-2516 DEMIKRIEKL
+2516 DEMIERIEKL
-2526 SEDFPQFTY
+2526 SQDFPQFAY

-2587 TKQVRDRWLFDF
+2587 TKQVKDRWLFDF
-2599 NVEREGDFKELSE
+2599 NVDKEGDFKELSE
-2612 TIGTYKLDS
+2612 TVGTYKLDS
-2621 EALFARFTEAPETAE
+2621 EALFARFKEAPKSPE
-2636 DIIEFLEGIGFKYS
+2636 DVIEFLEGIGFKYS

-2660 VGTTRG
+2660 IGTTRG
-2666 YVNDIYKKLKSA
+2666 YVTDIYNKLKSA

-2690 VISKRHEYLEDEDGR
+2690 VISKRHEYLEEEDGK
-2705 MVSKNYPGQSYTLN
+2705 MVSKSYPGQSYTLN
-2719 RLLQIEVDNN
+2719 RLFQVEVDNN

-2763 TSYEYYED
+2763 TTYEYYED
-2771 LIEAYPFLN
+2771 LIKAYPFLN
-2780 PNLNWGIENSTYI
+2780 PNLNWGIENSAYI

-2804 EIDGK
+2804 EVNGEV
-2809 IKHRRKKTEGKYN
+2809 KHRRKKTEGKYN

-2835 FSSFLNKKTID
+2835 VSSFLNKKTID
-2846 LTDAEKHLTDVKTLL
+2846 LTDAEKHLTDIKTLL
-2861 SPISRT
+2861 SPVSRT

-2905 PKGTVWRTIFNYV
+2905 PKGAVWNTIFNYV
-2918 KAEVAITDKES
+2918 KAEVAVTDKES
-2929 FFNEFNKQKYADNVP
+2929 FYNNFNKHKFANNVP
-2944 QLAYFSHIFTDEL
+2944 QLSYFSHIFTDEL
-2957 KLDLYEYIKN
+2957 KLDLYEFIKN
-2967 NPEAEFEDYPQRQE
+2967 NPDAMFEDYPQRQNMA
-2981 LVNQFYAYMLRL
+2981 NQFYAYMLGL
-2993 KNVSKNIISNFEDRV
+2993 KNTSKNIIYTFQDRV
-3008 APEKENNFLV
+3008 GVEQENNFLV

-3048 KTVKN
+3048 KSVKD

-3060 TNATGTYAVLDEA
+3060 TNATGTYPVLDEA

-3100 PRQGSPKDFTYLVFE
+3100 PRQGSSKDFTYLVFK
-3115 DQKVDSL
+3115 DQKVDSQ
-3122 TARENKKSYGERYK
+3122 TARENKESYGERYN

-3142 ADKQDAASIVTLD
+3142 ADKQDAASVVTLD

-3162 LAKGLPKEV
+3162 LAKGLPKDI

-3185 LRLKLNSEDTVARE
+3185 LRVKLNSEDTVARE
-3199 KLEALLNTRP
+3199 KLEALLNTPP
-3209 YFIFSVKKLQ
+3209 YFVFSVKKLQ
-3219 YAGPGFLST
+3219 YTGPGVLPT
-3228 EILPVLHK
+3228 EILPILHK
-3236 YANKTLLPSEVVDDE
+3236 YANKTLLPSEVVDNE
-3251 DAFNILVKLHASNAD
+3251 EAFNILVKLHASNAD

-3281 QVDLFK
+3281 QVDLFN
-3287 TDGTVDTTGS
+3287 TDGTVDTTGH

-3330 LFRDINS
+3330 LFRDIDS
-3337 AEEKEQFELYKEYV
+3337 KEEKEQFELYKEYV

-3371 AVDFLIKILGKKNVS
+3371 AVNFLIKILSKKNIS

-3396 EDSNA
+3396 EDSNE
-3401 LAVTMDSIID
+3401 LATTMDSIID
-3411 RTLAESAM
+3411 RTLAESAV

-3449 KLKFYRVE
+3449 KLKFYRLE
-3457 NGEIASAEAI
+3457 NGKIASAEAI

-3475 SLLSLPYD
+3475 SLLNLPYD
-3483 KNSTIGELD
+3483 KNSTIGEFD
-3492 AEGNVIN
+3492 EKGNIIN

-3505 RLNEKIGNP
+3505 RLNEKLGNP
-3514 AFRKKYKDSLTLAG
+3514 TFRKKYKDSLTLAG

-3554 IILVPDEIVIKSG
+3554 LILVPDEIVIKSG

-3580 FLKDGVMLAKKNLP
+3580 FLKDGVMFIKKNLP

-3607 DNYIFEAKEIF
+3607 DDYIFEAKEIF
-3618 KEVNTLKGI
+3618 KEVNTLKEI

-3632 KTYEQTQ
+3632 KTYEETQ
-3639 QTIEEEDLRTQ
+3639 QTLEEEDLRTQ

-3664 IPALDEETKKH
+3664 IPALNEETRKH
-3675 LQARLAEA
+3675 LQDRLSES
-3683 EQDIDLSLDKIK
+3683 EQDIDLSLDRIK

-3733 IRQEMNQIRNIL
+3733 IKQEMNQIRNIL

-3754 KRLSDP
+3754 DRLSDP

-3775 SKAAKNAPDYLTK
+3775 SEAAKNAPDYLTK
-3788 DPNKSTVREDRQVW
+3788 DVNKNTVREDRQVW

-3841 LEIIDKKAIAQ
+3841 LEIIDRKAIAQ
-3852 IYFDVNKNS
+3852 IYFDVHKNS
-3861 EGNIELWK
+3861 AGNIELWR
-3869 IYDVDKVNKISQI
+3869 IYDVDKVNKVSQI

-3933 IYRYAKGVEFEEL
+3933 IYRYAKGVEFEQL
-3946 VLEYLPKEF
+3946 VLEYLPEEF
-3955 KELLVYSQ
+3955 QNLVVYKQYGPFDKQATASKISQ
-3963 RGIFNKQK
+3963 
-3971 TALNISN
+3971 
-3978 EINKADYLTDK
+3978 EITKDDFLKDNS
-3989 TDWGSLKRLANY
+3989 DWGSLKRLANY
-4001 VVLENQQTENFLPLI
+4001 IVLENQQVENFLPLI

-4040 EVRRRNFFN
+4040 EVRKRNFFN

-4056 VNESAVAPFQVQED
+4056 VNESAIAPFQVQED
-4070 VVAKFTDLFPISAQ
+4070 VVNKFTALFPISAQ

-4089 DIIRKHNALKKFKK
+4089 DIIRKHNALKKSGKN
-4103 GVPYE
+4103 VPYE

-4118 MSAIWS
+4118 MSSIWS
-4124 TYVPEV
+4124 TYIPEV
-4130 NDYVRYMRISDPVNI
+4130 NDYVRYMRVSDPVNI
-4145 KEMYNSLK
+4145 KEMYNTLK

-4165 LDDIIFTNSSVPI
+4165 FDDIIFTNSSVPV

-4201 NVKKEQFYSNLN
+4201 NVKKEQFYNNLN

-4258 PENIYTDAINPF
+4258 PETIYSNAINPF
-4270 VESIGSQFE
+4270 VESLGAKFE
-4279 TVKSKELEMRASIAK
+4279 AVKEKELEMQKNIVK
-4294 EQKELRK
+4294 EQKALRK
-4301 KKAKENTVATDEE
+4301 KKEAEGTLPTKDEMYA
-4314 LHDITVK
+4314 IVIK
-4321 YEKKFQE
+4321 NEKQFNE
-4328 WKVANES
+4328 WKAANQGNL
-4335 DFLDK
+4335 LDR

-4351 WYNIDSKNVPNPSL
+4351 WYNIDFRTIPNPSL

-4382 RLPSVISVERISKVE
+4382 RLPSVISVERVSKVE
-4397 DQTAKIL
+4397 DQTAKII

-4409 QAQGLETIGDVTN
+4409 QAQGLEGIGDVTN
-4422 PEDTTG
+4422 SEDTSG
-4428 TNESTQSTVDGPV
+4428 VNESTQSTINDPV

-4447 IRNQLGRLQ
+4447 LRNQLGRFGSVAENNN
-4456 KTPQDEDIEIV
+4456 TEIV

-4476 IDESKPKKS
+4476 IDLSKPKKG
-4485 YTTFYSTTIE
+4485 YTTFYGSSVE
-4495 PNVLFKRTG
+4495 PNVLLKKTG
-4504 KPMVIPGYEDIKLM
+4504 KPIVVPGYEDIKLM
-4518 IDSKKVV
+4518 VETDKTV

-4531 RSVGATANSFNAIE
+4531 LSITTKGKSFDSIE
-4545 KELKEKFDSLEG
+4545 KELKEKFDSFEG

-4562 RDVIKGYS
+4562 RTFIKEAR
-4570 KTKANNPGVNIVSL
+4570 KLKANNPGVNIVSL
-4584 TGQKVKPAELRENA
+4584 TNQRVETANLQENA
-4598 DILINQQNV
+4598 ATLINQQNI
-4607 DAVNTTPT
+4607 DAVNTNPT

-4620 DKLVNQLNQQSE
+4620 DQIVNQLNQQPE